1 MAPYSLQHASCKDCR
16 PTVWYTAR
24 LLQRFINYQMN
35 PQLFLIN
42 DVSVWVFCFIYL
54 FQGGNVKKSLD
65 SSFFN
70 VNIFWVFYCCSIFHT
85 FTHNKLQ
92 NTRLYYVV
100 NVNINM
106 WFMSVL
112 VISINFF
119 VYFLPD
125 LDMKKDI
132 DALIAEERAEII
144 SKYDK
149 VTVCTEIPSHTVPDN
164 TSDHDGSCEYCI

>member
-1 MAPYSLQHASCKDCR
+1 
-16 PTVWYTAR
+16 
-24 LLQRFINYQMN
+24 
-35 PQLFLIN
+35 
-42 DVSVWVFCFIYL
+42 
-54 FQGGNVKKSLD
+54 
-65 SSFFN
+65 
-70 VNIFWVFYCCSIFHT
+70 
-85 FTHNKLQ
+85 
-92 NTRLYYVV
+92 
-100 NVNINM
+100 M